1 MLTKKLK
8 NQLNI
13 YKEFWEL
20 ANQANDLAQTGNYDV
35 DMLISIRCVL
45 SRKKDIYLLQL
56 LEKILKITL

>member
-56 LEKILKITL
+56 LETILKITL